1 MANDDEQRASMVH
14 ALREEPGSYTRTLE
28 NGAEVIYAVRPLDGG
43 FIAEWEYVAGS
54 GPEEKP
60 VRSHKEEFRTH
71 ADALRYLE
79 QNFDTPLS
87 PQEE

>member
-1 MANDDEQRASMVH
+1 MTDEAEQRTTMVH

-28 NGAEVIYAVRPLDGG
+28 NGAEVIYTIRPVDDD
-43 FIAEWEYVAGS
+43 FTAEWEYITGS
-54 GPEEKP
+54 RSTRSRHEE
-60 VRSHKEEFRTH
+60 RFSSH

-87 PQEE
+87 HQEER